1 MDNYDY
7 VILFLAIYGVY
18 SILYDI
24 KNAFKKED
32 YDG

>member
-7 VILFLAIYGVY
+7 VILFLAIYGAV

-32 YDG
+32 YE